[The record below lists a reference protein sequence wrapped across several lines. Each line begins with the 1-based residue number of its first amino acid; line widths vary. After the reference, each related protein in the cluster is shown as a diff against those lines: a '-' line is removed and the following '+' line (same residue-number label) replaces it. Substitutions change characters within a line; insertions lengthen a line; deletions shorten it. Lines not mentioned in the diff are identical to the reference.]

1 MRGFIFD
8 FNGTLFRDADYHLRA
23 WKSFAQER
31 CGIDIS
37 DENYKKNIEGRN
49 DRSAITYLLGN
60 ELNDHKILELTEI
73 KEAMYRALCFSERA
87 RMKLTEGAPELFDY
101 LARHDIPRTIA
112 TASCKS
118 NVDFYV
124 AEFNLSKWFDH
135 SKIIYDDGMIP
146 GKPEPDFYL
155 RAAEAIGVPPAQCAV
170 AEDSAAGVMSAVSAG
185 IGYIAVVDTPER
197 RGAASNMKEVN
208 SVITSF
214 HEFDRSVFGKAYT

>member
-23 WKSFAQER
+23 WKSFAQTR
-31 CGIDIS
+31 CGVDIS
-37 DENYKKNIEGRN
+37 EENYKKNIEGWN
-49 DRSAITYLLGN
+49 DRHAITYLLGKGLNN
-60 ELNDHKILELTEI
+60 EEILELTEL
-73 KEAMYRALCFSERA
+73 KEAMYRALCFAERE

-101 LARHDIPRTIA
+101 LAKHDIPRTIA
-112 TASCKS
+112 TSSCKS

-124 AEFNLSKWFDH
+124 AEFNLSKWFDQ

-155 RAAEAIGVPPAQCAV
+155 RAAEAIGIPPNLCAV
-170 AEDSAAGVMSAVSAG
+170 AEDSVVGVKSAINAG
-185 IGYIAVVDTPER
+185 IGYITVIDTPER
-197 RGAASNMKEVN
+197 HGAASYMKEIN

-214 HEFDRSVFGKAYT
+214 YEFDRSVFE